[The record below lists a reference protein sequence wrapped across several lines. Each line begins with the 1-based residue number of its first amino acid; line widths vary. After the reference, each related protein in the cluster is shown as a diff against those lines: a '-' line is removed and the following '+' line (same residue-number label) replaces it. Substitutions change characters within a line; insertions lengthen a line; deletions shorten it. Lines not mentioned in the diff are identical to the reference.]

1 MKEGEEEG
9 ELLGSRL
16 LFRKLKHPKKNS
28 KGGSVYVRKL
38 RSSMYFCF
46 ESLTLD
52 RLYPVKGIKRRERV
66 YEGKC
71 PINQVYV
78 FQANGDKTKASVKR
92 ESCARPKRSEREIR
106 GLGKRQWSLMPR
118 SFLPIII
125 WIFSKW
131 RPNTCRKCKN
141 LLVKFSLSEIKN
153 LLQEK
158 GLS

>member
-16 LFRKLKHPKKNS
+16 SFRQLKHPTKNS
-28 KGGSVYVRKL
+28 KGESVYDRKL

-66 YEGKC
+66 YQGKC

-106 GLGKRQWSLMPR
+106 GLGKRQ
-118 SFLPIII
+118 
-125 WIFSKW
+125 
-131 RPNTCRKCKN
+131 
-141 LLVKFSLSEIKN
+141 
-153 LLQEK
+153 
-158 GLS
+158 